1 MHSALRLVLLVTAL
15 AVAGLM
21 VQRTSA
27 EPKENAPASAL
38 PGAAQDRGDWT
49 ISPPRAITVPGV
61 SYFHASFTT
70 TLDEMERVGPELEE
84 LFKTIREADIDLF
97 AEQSGYVTFVYKG
110 VQADRSKPFQLS
122 IGITVP
128 RGTQA
133 VGKYEVKDLPDFK
146 CAAAAYNGP
155 LSSLPAAYQKHYGDL
170 MAAGH
175 MPTDEVREVYLYW
188 EGFDSAN
195 NVVWIQAGI
204 Q

>member
-1 MHSALRLVLLVTAL
+1 MRYALRLVLLVTVL

-21 VQRTSA
+21 VQRTAA
-27 EPKENAPASAL
+27 EPKENAPAAAL
-38 PGAAQDRGDWT
+38 PGAAVDKGDWT

-61 SYFHASFTT
+61 SFFCTTFTAT
-70 TLDEMERVGPELEE
+70 FDEMDRVGPELDE
-84 LFKTIREADIDLF
+84 LFKTVREANIDLF
-97 AEQSGYVTFVYKG
+97 GEQTGYVNFIYKG
-110 VQADRSKPFQLS
+110 VQADRTKPFQLS

-133 VGKYEVKDLPDFK
+133 VGKYEVKDLADFK
-146 CAAAAYNGP
+146 CAAGVFNGP

-170 MAAGH
+170 MAAGN

-195 NVVWIQAGI
+195 NVVWIQAGV